1 MLAQHTTDQCTATP
15 LFALPHAQDPSRIE
29 QQLTEACV
37 LAHQGQLMKAQD
49 AFCRV
54 LDQDATN
61 LDALLSLA
69 HICRVGRNFAEAVE
83 LLEEARRHHPHSADV
98 IAALSLVALELGYE
112 SGARRLLD
120 QLDRVSPGHP
130 ERTEIVGRLSYRSAT
145 SYRSAPSRRSAL
157 A

>member
-1 MLAQHTTDQCTATP
+1 MHAQPTTDQCTATP
-15 LFALPHAQDPSRIE
+15 LFALPHAHDPSCIE

-37 LAHQGQLMKAQD
+37 LAHQGQLMQAQE

-61 LDALLSLA
+61 LDALVSLA
-69 HICRVGRNFAEAVE
+69 HLCRVGRNFAEAVE

-98 IAALSLVALELGYE
+98 IAALSLVALDLGYE

-120 QLDRVSPGHP
+120 QLDRLSPGHP
-130 ERTEIVGRLSYRSAT
+130 ERTEILGKLSYRSAK
-145 SYRSAPSRRSAL
+145 SYRSDTDCRSAL